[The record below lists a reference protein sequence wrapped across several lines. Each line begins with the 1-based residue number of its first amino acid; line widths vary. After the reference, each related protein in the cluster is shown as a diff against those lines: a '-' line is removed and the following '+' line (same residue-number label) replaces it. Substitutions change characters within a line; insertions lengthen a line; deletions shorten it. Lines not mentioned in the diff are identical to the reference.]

1 MRRRYKTFATG
12 LVLAISAATGSLVMS
27 SGTAAAAD
35 PVLAG
40 SCGASVQGT
49 PGQPVTL
56 SPSALLSPITNVLN
70 SLPLVKVTLAPL
82 VNGVIASMG
91 PIPIGTLPNGSGTIG
106 GSSIGGAVTNALA
119 GTALA
124 PIANAVGS
132 AMASSC
138 TVLVKGVNTVAAP
151 VQEGSKAVAGA
162 IEQGAA
168 ALPLPGNPTNPTQ
181 PPGTNPG
188 APGGSGPGGT
198 TGGSNPGALPGSN
211 QTVVG
216 GVPSAGG
223 MFFSPNYNFGRS
235 PMADYSNLPF
245 AKAGLFAP
253 SPGVRYGGGVPG
265 YSPQFGI
272 LGTNNDT
279 DGVQAAGHADAL
291 TPIGGNRIAF
301 PILLAVLALSG
312 VTAALV
318 RTWVLR
324 RMTA

>member
-1 MRRRYKTFATG
+1 
-12 LVLAISAATGSLVMS
+12 MS

-35 PVLAG
+35 PIVVG
-40 SCGASVQGT
+40 SCGASIQGT
-49 PGQPVTL
+49 PGQPVAL

-82 VNGVIASMG
+82 VNGVLASMG
-91 PIPIGTLPNGSGTIG
+91 PIPIGALPNGSGTIG

-132 AMASSC
+132 AMASGC
-138 TVLVKGVNTVAAP
+138 TVLVKGVNTVVAP

-162 IEQGAA
+162 VEKGAA

-181 PPGTNPG
+181 PPGTTNPG
-188 APGGSGPGGT
+188 APDGGQGNTDGGN
-198 TGGSNPGALPGSN
+198 SNALPGSN
-211 QTVVG
+211 QPVSG

-223 MFFSPNYNFGRS
+223 LFFSPNYSFGRS